1 MTDGAVDG
9 PTVAPKGPVPGGPRP
24 AGRRF
29 GPFGRLWA
37 STAVSALGDGVR
49 LTALPLLAV
58 SLTSDPLLISLVTV
72 ANWLPLLLAPLAGVW
87 ADLAD
92 RRALLIGVDL
102 MRAVA
107 VLALAL
113 TVVTGAV
120 SLPVVCAVAAV
131 LGLGETVHIVA
142 SQSFLPM
149 VVDTAR
155 LAAANG
161 RLHVAQLIFRDSAG
175 QPLGSLAFVAGAGLP
190 FLIDGVSFLLGVV
203 LLCTV
208 PRFAGQAAP
217 GGTGPGDG
225 PRWRTMIMDGVRLLR
240 TDRLL
245 VTLAVMLGTLN
256 FFMAVTGTLEVLY
269 VVRWLG
275 LPEAAFGGFLAV
287 GALGGIVGGLLNARL
302 ADRFGTFPAAL
313 GGMVLMGVAMLLTG
327 LVRHPLVAAAGFAV
341 MALGAAVYQALTVSF
356 RQATTPPDQL
366 GRLNGVYR
374 LIGTGTIPLGALAG
388 GAAAKLVEVNV
399 PYVAAGAGVLLLAV
413 LVTRPVVRMG
423 AAQRQ
428 RAGVPDGAPA
438 ETAP

>member
-1 MTDGAVDG
+1 MTDGAAAG
-9 PTVAPKGPVPGGPRP
+9 P
-24 AGRRF
+24 GR
-29 GPFGRLWA
+29 GAFGRLWA

-49 LTALPLLAV
+49 LTALPLLAL
-58 SLTSDPLLISLVTV
+58 SLTTDPLLISLVTV
-72 ANWLPLLLAPLAGVW
+72 ANWLPLLLSPLAGVW

-102 MRAVA
+102 LRAAA
-107 VLALAL
+107 VLVLTL
-113 TVVTGAV
+113 TVVTGVV

-142 SQSFLPM
+142 SQSYLPM

-190 FLIDGVSFLLGVV
+190 FLIDGVSFLLGVA
-203 LLCTV
+203 LLVTL
-208 PRFAGQAAP
+208 PRFPAPSAGPAEPGAA
-217 GGTGPGDG
+217 
-225 PRWRTMIMDGVRLLR
+225 PRWRTMILDGVRLLR

-245 VTLAVMLGTLN
+245 ATLAGMLGALN
-256 FFMAVTGTLEVLY
+256 FCMAVTGTLEVLY

-275 LPEAAFGGFLAV
+275 LPEAAFGVFLAV
-287 GALGGIVGGLLNARL
+287 GALGGIAGGLLNARL
-302 ADRFGTFPAAL
+302 AARFGTFPAAL

-327 LVRHPLVAAAGFAV
+327 LVRHAVVAATGFAL

-374 LIGTGTIPLGALAG
+374 LVGTGTIPLGALAG
-388 GAAAKLVEVNV
+388 GALAKLVEVNV
-399 PYVAAGAGVLLLAV
+399 PYLAAGAGVLLLFA
-413 LVTRPVVRMG
+413 LVARPVVRMG
-423 AAQRQ
+423 TALEKRAA
-428 RAGVPDGAPA
+428 APDAPA
-438 ETAP
+438 EATT

>member
-1 MTDGAVDG
+1 MTGGAVAG
-9 PTVAPKGPVPGGPRP
+9 P
-24 AGRRF
+24 GR
-29 GPFGRLWA
+29 GAFGRLWA

-49 LTALPLLAV
+49 LTALPLLAL
-58 SLTSDPLLISLVTV
+58 SLTTDPLLISLVTV
-72 ANWLPLLLAPLAGVW
+72 ANWLPLLLSPLAGVW

-102 MRAVA
+102 MRAAA
-107 VLALAL
+107 VLVLTL
-113 TVVTGAV
+113 TVVTGVV

-142 SQSFLPM
+142 SQSYLPM
-149 VVDTAR
+149 VVDTSR

-190 FLIDGVSFLLGVV
+190 FLIDGVSFLFGVA
-203 LLCTV
+203 LLVTL
-208 PRFAGQAAP
+208 PRSPGPSAGPAEPGAA
-217 GGTGPGDG
+217 
-225 PRWRTMIMDGVRLLR
+225 PRWRTMILDGVRLLR
-240 TDRLL
+240 ADRLL
-245 VTLAVMLGTLN
+245 ATLAGMLGALN
-256 FFMAVTGTLEVLY
+256 FCMAVTGTLEVLY

-275 LPEAAFGGFLAV
+275 LPEAAFGVFLAV

-327 LVRHPLVAAAGFAV
+327 LVHHAFVAAAGFAL

-374 LIGTGTIPLGALAG
+374 LVGTGTIPLGALAG
-388 GAAAKLVEVNV
+388 GALAKAVEVNV
-399 PYVAAGAGVLLLAV
+399 PYTAAGAVVLLLFAV
-413 LVTRPVVRMG
+413 VARPVVRMG
-423 AAQRQ
+423 TAQERC
-428 RAGVPDGAPA
+428 AGAPDAPA
-438 ETAP
+438 EAAS

>member
-1 MTDGAVDG
+1 MTGGA
-9 PTVAPKGPVPGGPRP
+9 
-24 AGRRF
+24 
-29 GPFGRLWA
+29 FGRLWA

-92 RRALLIGVDL
+92 RRTLLIGVDL
-102 MRAVA
+102 VRAAA
-107 VLALAL
+107 VLVLAL
-113 TVVTGAV
+113 TVAAGMVN
-120 SLPVVCAVAAV
+120 LPVVCAVAAV
-131 LGLGETVHIVA
+131 LGLGETVHTVA

-149 VVDTAR
+149 VVDTSR

-161 RLHVAQLIFRDSAG
+161 RLHVAQLVFRDSAG

-190 FLIDGVSFLLGVV
+190 FLIDGVSFLAGVV

-208 PRFAGQAAP
+208 PRSAGKQGPAA
-217 GGTGPGDG
+217 GTGPGAA
-225 PRWRTMIMDGVRLLR
+225 PRWRTMILDGARLLR
-240 TDRLL
+240 ADRLL

-275 LPEAAFGGFLAV
+275 LPEAVFGVFLAV
-287 GALGGIVGGLLNARL
+287 GAIGGVAGGLLNARL

-313 GGMVLMGVAMLLTG
+313 GGMVLMGLAMLLTG
-327 LVRHPLVAAAGFAV
+327 LVRHTVVAAAGFAV

-388 GAAAKLVEVNV
+388 GALAKLVEVNV

-413 LVTRPVVRMG
+413 LVTRPVLRMG
-423 AAQRQ
+423 AAQRR
-428 RAGVPDGAPA
+428 RAGTPDGIPA
-438 ETAP
+438 EAAS

>member
-1 MTDGAVDG
+1 MTGGAAAG
-9 PTVAPKGPVPGGPRP
+9 P
-24 AGRRF
+24 GR
-29 GPFGRLWA
+29 GAFGRLWA

-49 LTALPLLAV
+49 LTALPLLAL
-58 SLTSDPLLISLVTV
+58 SLTTDPLLISLVTV
-72 ANWLPLLLAPLAGVW
+72 ANWLPLLLSPLAGVW

-102 MRAVA
+102 MRAAA
-107 VLALAL
+107 VLVLTL
-113 TVVTGAV
+113 TVVTGVV

-142 SQSFLPM
+142 SQSYLPM
-149 VVDTAR
+149 VVDTSR

-190 FLIDGVSFLLGVV
+190 FLVDGVSFLFGVV
-203 LLCTV
+203 LLATL
-208 PRFAGQAAP
+208 PRSPGPSAGPAAEP
-217 GGTGPGDG
+217 GAA
-225 PRWRTMIMDGVRLLR
+225 PRWRTMILDGVRLLR

-245 VTLAVMLGTLN
+245 ATLAGMLGALN
-256 FFMAVTGTLEVLY
+256 FCMAVTGTLEVLY

-275 LPEAAFGGFLAV
+275 LPEAAFGVFLAV

-313 GGMVLMGVAMLLTG
+313 GGMVLMGLAMLLTG
-327 LVRHPLVAAAGFAV
+327 LVHHTFVAAAGFAL

-356 RQATTPPDQL
+356 RQATTPPGRL

-374 LIGTGTIPLGALAG
+374 LVGTGTIPLGALAG
-388 GAAAKLVEVNV
+388 GALAKAVEVNV
-399 PYVAAGAGVLLLAV
+399 PYTAAGAVVLLLFAV
-413 LVTRPVVRMG
+413 VARPVVRMG
-423 AAQRQ
+423 TVQER
-428 RAGVPDGAPA
+428 RAGAPDAPA
-438 ETAP
+438 EAAS

>member
-1 MTDGAVDG
+1 MTGGA
-9 PTVAPKGPVPGGPRP
+9 
-24 AGRRF
+24 
-29 GPFGRLWA
+29 FGRLWA

-92 RRALLIGVDL
+92 RRTLLIGVDL
-102 MRAVA
+102 VRAAA
-107 VLALAL
+107 VLVLAL
-113 TVVTGAV
+113 TVAAGVV
-120 SLPVVCAVAAV
+120 NLPVVCAVAAV
-131 LGLGETVHIVA
+131 LGLGETVHTVA

-149 VVDTAR
+149 VVDTSR

-161 RLHVAQLIFRDSAG
+161 RLHVAQLVFRDSAG

-190 FLIDGVSFLLGVV
+190 FLIDGVSFLAGVV

-208 PRFAGQAAP
+208 PRFAGKQGPAA
-217 GGTGPGDG
+217 GTGPGAA
-225 PRWRTMIMDGVRLLR
+225 PRWRTMILDGARLLR
-240 TDRLL
+240 ADRLL

-275 LPEAAFGGFLAV
+275 LPEAVFGVFLAV
-287 GALGGIVGGLLNARL
+287 GAIGGVAGGLLNARL

-313 GGMVLMGVAMLLTG
+313 GGMVLMGLAMLLTG
-327 LVRHPLVAAAGFAV
+327 LVRHTVVAAAGFAV

-388 GAAAKLVEVNV
+388 GALAKLVEVNV

-423 AAQRQ
+423 AAQRR
-428 RAGVPDGAPA
+428 RAGTPDGIPA
-438 ETAP
+438 EAAS

>member
-1 MTDGAVDG
+1 MTDGA
-9 PTVAPKGPVPGGPRP
+9 AKVPGRG
-24 AGRRF
+24 A
-29 GPFGRLWA
+29 FGRLWA

-49 LTALPLLAV
+49 LTALPLLAL
-58 SLTSDPLLISLVTV
+58 SLTTDPLLISLVTV
-72 ANWLPLLLAPLAGVW
+72 ANWLPLLLSPLAGVW

-92 RRALLIGVDL
+92 RRSLLIGIDL
-102 MRAVA
+102 LRAAA
-107 VLALAL
+107 VLVLTL

-120 SLPVVCAVAAV
+120 GLPVVCAVAAV

-142 SQSFLPM
+142 SQSYLPM
-149 VVDTAR
+149 VVDTGR

-190 FLIDGVSFLLGVV
+190 FLIDGVSFLLGVA
-203 LLCTV
+203 LLATL
-208 PRFAGQAAP
+208 PRFP
-217 GGTGPGDG
+217 GPPANRTGPGDA
-225 PRWRTMIMDGVRLLR
+225 PRWRTMILDGVRLLR

-245 VTLAVMLGTLN
+245 ATLAGMLGALN

-275 LPEAAFGGFLAV
+275 LPEAAFGVFLAV
-287 GALGGIVGGLLNARL
+287 GALGGIAGGLLNSRL
-302 ADRFGTFPAAL
+302 ADRFGLFPAAL

-327 LVRHPLVAAAGFAV
+327 LVRHTLVAAAGFAL

-374 LIGTGTIPLGALAG
+374 LVGTGTIPLGALAG
-388 GAAAKLVEVNV
+388 GAVAKLVDVNV
-399 PYVAAGAGVLLLAV
+399 PYVAAGIGVLLLFV
-413 LVTRPVVRMG
+413 LVARPVVRMG
-423 AAQRQ
+423 AAQQ
-428 RAGVPDGAPA
+428 ERAAAPDAPA
-438 ETAP
+438 EAAP

>member
-1 MTDGAVDG
+1 MTGGA
-9 PTVAPKGPVPGGPRP
+9 
-24 AGRRF
+24 
-29 GPFGRLWA
+29 FGRLWA

-102 MRAVA
+102 VRAAA

-113 TVVTGAV
+113 TVAAGVV

-149 VVDTAR
+149 VVDTSR

-161 RLHVAQLIFRDSAG
+161 RLHVAQLVFRDSAG

-208 PRFAGQAAP
+208 PRSAGKRGPAA
-217 GGTGPGDG
+217 GTGSGAA
-225 PRWRTMIMDGVRLLR
+225 PRWRTMILDGVRLLR
-240 TDRLL
+240 ADRLL

-275 LPEAAFGGFLAV
+275 LPEAAFGVFLAV
-287 GALGGIVGGLLNARL
+287 GAIGGIAGGLLNARL

-313 GGMVLMGVAMLLTG
+313 GGMVLMGLAMLLTG
-327 LVRHPLVAAAGFAV
+327 LVRHTAVAAAGFAV

-388 GAAAKLVEVNV
+388 GATAKLVEVNV

-413 LVTRPVVRMG
+413 LVTRPVLRMG
-423 AAQRQ
+423 AAQRR
-428 RAGVPDGAPA
+428 RAGAPDGIPA
-438 ETAP
+438 EAAP

>member
-1 MTDGAVDG
+1 MTGGAAAG
-9 PTVAPKGPVPGGPRP
+9 P
-24 AGRRF
+24 GR
-29 GPFGRLWA
+29 GAFGRLWA

-49 LTALPLLAV
+49 LTALPLLAL
-58 SLTSDPLLISLVTV
+58 SLTTDPLLISLVTV
-72 ANWLPLLLAPLAGVW
+72 ANWLPLLLSPLAGVW

-102 MRAVA
+102 MRAAA
-107 VLALAL
+107 VLVLTL
-113 TVVTGAV
+113 TVVTGVV

-142 SQSFLPM
+142 SQSYLPM
-149 VVDTAR
+149 VVDTSR

-190 FLIDGVSFLLGVV
+190 FLIDGVSFLFGVA
-203 LLCTV
+203 LLVTL
-208 PRFAGQAAP
+208 PRSPGPSAGPAAEP
-217 GGTGPGDG
+217 GAA
-225 PRWRTMIMDGVRLLR
+225 PRWRTMILDGVRLLR

-245 VTLAVMLGTLN
+245 ATLAGMLGALN
-256 FFMAVTGTLEVLY
+256 FCMAVTGTLEVLY

-275 LPEAAFGGFLAV
+275 LPEAAFGVFLAV

-313 GGMVLMGVAMLLTG
+313 GGMVLMGLAMLLTG
-327 LVRHPLVAAAGFAV
+327 LVHNTFVAAAGFAL

-356 RQATTPPDQL
+356 RQATTPPDRL

-374 LIGTGTIPLGALAG
+374 LVGTGTIPLGALAG
-388 GAAAKLVEVNV
+388 GALAKAVEVNV
-399 PYVAAGAGVLLLAV
+399 PYTAAGAVVLLLFAV
-413 LVTRPVVRMG
+413 VARPVVRMVTV
-423 AAQRQ
+423 QER
-428 RAGVPDGAPA
+428 RAGAPDAPA
-438 ETAP
+438 EAAS